1 LPNRAEP
8 GSFQRLITHNSM
20 SLIGRLRTIFTMG
33 RGMATGLS
41 ELKAGPDPIALF
53 ADWFAAA
60 RRSGIFLPES
70 MALATS
76 TPDGVPSARMMLL
89 KGFGDDGFAFYT
101 NYESRKGTEL
111 LENPRAAIVMHWPIL
126 ERQVRVEGMVEKLPL
141 EESEAYFETRPR
153 GSQLG
158 AWASQQSAELESR
171 REMERRYR
179 EHEAKFAPGDVPLP
193 PFWGGFRLVPQHI
206 EFWQGRLNRLHD
218 RLRYTREGDGW
229 TVTRLYP

>member
-1 LPNRAEP
+1 
-8 GSFQRLITHNSM
+8 M

-33 RGMATGLS
+33 RGMAMGLS
-41 ELKAGPDPIALF
+41 ELKAGPNPIALF
-53 ADWFAAA
+53 ADWFAAG
-60 RRSGIFLPES
+60 RRSGILLPES

-76 TPDGVPSARMMLL
+76 TPDGAPSVRMMLL
-89 KGFGDDGFAFYT
+89 KDFGEDGFAFYT
-101 NYESRKGTEL
+101 NYDSRKGVEL

-126 ERQVRVEGMVEKLPL
+126 ERQVRVEGTVEKVSA
-141 EESEAYFETRPR
+141 EKSDSYFRTRPR

-171 REMERRYR
+171 QVMEQRYR
-179 EHEAKFAPGDVPLP
+179 EHEAQFAAGDVPLP

>member
-1 LPNRAEP
+1 
-8 GSFQRLITHNSM
+8 
-20 SLIGRLRTIFTMG
+20 
-33 RGMATGLS
+33 MATGLS

-76 TPDGVPSARMMLL
+76 SADGVPAVRMMLL
-89 KGFGDDGFAFYT
+89 KDFRDDGFTFYT

-126 ERQVRVEGMVEKLPL
+126 ERQVRVEGTVERLSF
-141 EESEAYFETRPR
+141 EESDAYFRTRPR

-158 AWASQQSAELESR
+158 AWASQQSAALEN
-171 REMERRYR
+171 RETMERQYR
-179 EHEAKFAPGDVPLP
+179 EHETKFQGSDVPLP
-193 PFWGGFRLVPQHI
+193 PFWGGYRLVPQQI

-218 RLRYTREGDGW
+218 RLRYTRDGDGW

>member
-1 LPNRAEP
+1 
-8 GSFQRLITHNSM
+8 
-20 SLIGRLRTIFTMG
+20 
-33 RGMATGLS
+33 MATGLS

-53 ADWFAAA
+53 ANWFAAA
-60 RRSGIFLPES
+60 RRSGILLPES
-70 MALATS
+70 MALASS
-76 TPDGVPSARMMLL
+76 TPDGVPSVRMMLL
-89 KGFGDDGFAFYT
+89 KGFGADGFAFYT
-101 NYESRKGTEL
+101 NYESRKATEL
-111 LENPRAAIVMHWPIL
+111 FENPRAAIVMHWPIL
-126 ERQVRVEGMVEKLPL
+126 ERQVRIEGTVEKLPP

-171 REMERRYR
+171 QVMERRYR
-179 EHEAKFAPGDVPLP
+179 EHEAKFAGGDVPLP

-229 TVTRLYP
+229 AVTRLYP

>member
-1 LPNRAEP
+1 
-8 GSFQRLITHNSM
+8 M

-53 ADWFAAA
+53 ANWLAAA

-76 TPDGVPSARMMLL
+76 TPDGVPSVRMMLL
-89 KGFGDDGFAFYT
+89 KGFGDHGFAFYT

-126 ERQVRVEGMVEKLPL
+126 ERQVRVEGTVEMLPP

-171 REMERRYR
+171 QVMERR
-179 EHEAKFAPGDVPLP
+179 
-193 PFWGGFRLVPQHI
+193 PFWGGFRLIPQHI

-218 RLRYTREGDGW
+218 RLRYTREDGGW
-229 TVTRLYP
+229 VVTRLYP